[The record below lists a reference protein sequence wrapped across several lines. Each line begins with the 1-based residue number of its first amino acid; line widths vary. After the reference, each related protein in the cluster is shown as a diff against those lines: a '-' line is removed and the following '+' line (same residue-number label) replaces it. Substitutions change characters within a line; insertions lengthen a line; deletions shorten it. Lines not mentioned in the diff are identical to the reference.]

1 MSYAWKCWCGHGEA
15 FTVEDEDKD
24 SLLMGMDVAS
34 PDSVVVVTERLF
46 QLVGHQLHGFEM
58 LAKGG
63 QPGVKMALAG
73 MIFLQK
79 RWAVRLCCP

>member
-1 MSYAWKCWCGHGEA
+1 M
-15 FTVEDEDKD
+15 EDEDEE
-24 SLLMGMDVAS
+24 SLLMGMDVAG

-79 RWAVRLCCP
+79 LWAVRLCCP